1 MNKLCLSW
9 CIGVGERAS
18 GGRSSE
24 STWKLVYDLLL
35 SAKASSGSITLDK
48 NPIPDVGAS
57 SLQVMTARGRSVLML
72 GVNTEDDHDVRAYT
86 NPKGSPGV
94 MVEILGD
101 YWSERMICNDYDVV
115 IECFKQFWETG
126 DVSPDLLN

>member
-1 MNKLCLSW
+1 MNKPCLSW

-18 GGRSSE
+18 AGKSSK

-35 SAKASSGSITLDK
+35 SAKASSGSVTLNK
-48 NPIPDVGAS
+48 NPIPDVGVA
-57 SLQVMTARGRSVLML
+57 SLQLMTARGRSILML

-86 NPKGSPGV
+86 NPRGTPGV

-101 YWSERMICNDYDVV
+101 YWGEQMVCDDLDVV
-115 IECFKQFWETG
+115 IECFKQF
-126 DVSPDLLN
+126 